1 MSYRYDIE
9 GLRAVAVLLVVIFHI
24 NETLIP
30 GGFVGVDLFFVISG
44 YVITQR
50 IYKEGLDKPGAFLEF
65 YRRRIRR
72 ITPVL
77 LFVVTITLVAGEF
90 ILLPEDM
97 VDLSW
102 SAVFSIFSAANVYF
116 TLYLDTSYFANDSN
130 TIPLLHLWSLGIEE
144 QFYLVRPLLLF
155 VLMKAPRV
163 ILPALAMIMI
173 GSVAIGEY

>member
-30 GGFVGVDLFFVISG
+30 GGFIGVDLFFVISG

-50 IYKEGLDKPGAFLEF
+50 IYKDGLSTFADFTEF

-72 ITPVL
+72 IAPVM
-77 LFVVTITLVAGEF
+77 LFVTAITLAIGVF
-90 ILLPEDM
+90 VLLPEDL

-102 SAVFSIFSAANVYF
+102 SAIFASFSAANIYF
-116 TLYLDTSYFANDSN
+116 TFFWIRAISPRTATIFHCCTSGRLASKNSSIWFGRYC
-130 TIPLLHLWSLGIEE
+130 SL
-144 QFYLVRPLLLF
+144 
-155 VLMKAPRV
+155 
-163 ILPALAMIMI
+163 
-173 GSVAIGEY
+173 SS